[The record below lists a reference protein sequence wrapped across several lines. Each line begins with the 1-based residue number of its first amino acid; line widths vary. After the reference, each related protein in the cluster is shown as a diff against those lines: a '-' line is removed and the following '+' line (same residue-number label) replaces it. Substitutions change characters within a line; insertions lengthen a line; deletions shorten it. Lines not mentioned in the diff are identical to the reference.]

1 MAGLMPAALLNM
13 QFLTNGGVTPTYR
26 ALECELFAAAGETIE
41 FRQEK
46 VAIRMA
52 LTVNMVKPLY

>member
-1 MAGLMPAALLNM
+1 MLRQNATQHN
-13 QFLTNGGVTPTYR
+13 
-26 ALECELFAAAGETIE
+26 LFAAAGETIE

-52 LTVNMVKPLY
+52 LTVSMVKPLY

>member
-1 MAGLMPAALLNM
+1 MARRVFRGLGPGDAN
-13 QFLTNGGVTPTYR
+13 

-52 LTVNMVKPLY
+52 LTVNMVNPLY